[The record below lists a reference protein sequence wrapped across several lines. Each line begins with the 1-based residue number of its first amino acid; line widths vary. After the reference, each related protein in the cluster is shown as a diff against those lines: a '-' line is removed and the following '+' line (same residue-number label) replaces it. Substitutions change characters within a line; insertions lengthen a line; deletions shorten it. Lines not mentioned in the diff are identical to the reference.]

1 MTGKAFTA
9 CLRLDAEGEAAAS
22 FYASIFKDSKLG
34 RVDCYTKAGPGP
46 AGAVMTVDF
55 ELTGQKLVALNR
67 GPQFTFN
74 EAISLQIPCADQA
87 EVDYHWSRLS
97 EGGLEVA
104 RSR

>member
-1 MTGKAFTA
+1 MATA
-9 CLRLDAEGEAAAS
+9 ERMRAPLEQPVEKGLKPGA
-22 FYASIFKDSKLG
+22 LG
-34 RVDCYTKAGPGP
+34 RADGYTKARAGP
-46 AGAVMTVDF
+46 AGTVMAVDF
-55 ELTGQKLVALNR
+55 GLAGQKFVAAGR
-67 GPQFTFN
+67 KFTFN